1 MKFSKSDVVQWGT
14 IITLAGL
21 IWTASSH
28 ASKWDDAVGLI
39 PRVEAL
45 ENQMAV
51 LIDRLSSLP
60 KMEKH
65 LASIDKKTQ

>member
-1 MKFSKSDVVQWGT
+1 MRFLKSDFVQWGT

-28 ASKWDDAVGLI
+28 ASKWDEAVALI
-39 PRVEAL
+39 PRVEVL
-45 ENQMAV
+45 EKQMEV
-51 LIDRLSSLP
+51 LVYRLSSLP
-60 KMEKH
+60 KIEKH